1 MDMSKL
7 ENLWRRRKGAV
18 LLCSFVIFGF
28 AGFGAL
34 RLARPA
40 PLIPSAL
47 VQRGE
52 FTDYV
57 QLHGQAKA
65 LKSTIISAPYQA
77 GDLQIIK
84 LAQNGAQAKKG
95 DVVVQFDATTLK
107 QTLAQDQSTL
117 KSSDAEIQAARAQAR
132 LKEEQDLTDV
142 MKARFDVQ
150 SAKLDASKHE
160 ILSKIDGEE
169 ADLKLADAQQKLKEM
184 DEKLKADRAADA
196 ATIES
201 KQQKR
206 DQALYEVR
214 QTDRGLDALTLRA
227 PTNGIVT
234 LQDNWR
240 AAGPMGNAAPFKP
253 GDRAWPGA
261 EIAELPDLST
271 LEISA
276 RLDETER
283 GRIQAGQTAS
293 VRIDAIPDR
302 DFTGRISQIST
313 IASMDFS
320 AGWPFPRNF
329 TMDIV
334 LSHSDS
340 RLRPGM
346 SANVRVIVDQIPN
359 GITIP
364 AAALFRK
371 AGQSVVYVLHGTKVE
386 QRAIEVS
393 RRSGDRILIAKG
405 LQPGERVALQEPAA
419 SD

>member
-1 MDMSKL
+1 M
-7 ENLWRRRKGAV
+7 
-18 LLCSFVIFGF
+18 LLCSFVVLGF
-28 AGFGAL
+28 VGLGAF

-40 PLIPSAL
+40 PLLPSAL
-47 VQRGE
+47 VQRTE

-57 QLHGQAKA
+57 QIHGEAKA
-65 LKSTIISAPYQA
+65 RKSVTVTAPFQA

-84 LAQNGAQAKKG
+84 LASNGAQVKKG
-95 DVVVQFDATTLK
+95 DIVVQFDATTLK
-107 QTLAQDQSTL
+107 QTLAQDESTL
-117 KSSDAEIQAARAQAR
+117 KSSAGEIQQARALAR

-142 MKARFDVQ
+142 MKARFDAQ
-150 SAKLDASKHE
+150 SAKLDASKRE

-184 DEKLKADRAADA
+184 EEKLKADRNADA

-214 QTDRGLDALTLRA
+214 QTERSLDALALRA
-227 PTNGIVT
+227 PIDGIVT

-240 AAGPMGNAAPFKP
+240 SAGPMGNATPFKQ

-261 EIAELPDLST
+261 AIAELPDLAT

-283 GRIQAGQTAS
+283 GRVQLGQTAN

-302 DFTGRISQIST
+302 DFTGRITQIST

-329 TMDIV
+329 TMNIV
-334 LSHSDS
+334 LGSLDA

-346 SANVRVIVDQIPN
+346 SANVRVIVDQLPN

-364 AAALFRK
+364 AAALFHK
-371 AGQSVVYVLHGTKVE
+371 AGQSVVYVLHGARVE
-386 QRAIEVS
+386 QRSVEVV
-393 RRSGDRILIAKG
+393 RRSGDQLLIAKG

>member
-1 MDMSKL
+1 MDMSKV
-7 ENLWRRRKGAV
+7 ENLWRRRKGAL

-28 AGFGAL
+28 AGFGAF

-84 LAQNGAQAKKG
+84 LAQNGTQVKKD

-150 SAKLDASKHE
+150 SAKLDASKSE

-184 DEKLKADRAADA
+184 EEKLKADRDADA

-214 QTDRGLDALTLRA
+214 QTNRGLDALTLRA

-283 GRIQAGQTAS
+283 GRIQAGQTAN
-293 VRIDAIPDR
+293 VHIDAIPDR

-346 SANVRVIVDQIPN
+346 SANVHVIVDQVPN

-386 QRAIEVS
+386 QRPIEVS
-393 RRSGDRILIAKG
+393 RRSGDQILIAKG

>member
-1 MDMSKL
+1 M
-7 ENLWRRRKGAV
+7 
-18 LLCSFVIFGF
+18 
-28 AGFGAL
+28 
-34 RLARPA
+34 
-40 PLIPSAL
+40 
-47 VQRGE
+47 
-52 FTDYV
+52 

-150 SAKLDASKHE
+150 SAKLDASKRE

-184 DEKLKADRAADA
+184 DEKLKADRDADA

-283 GRIQAGQTAS
+283 GRIQTGQTAN

-302 DFTGRISQIST
+302 DFTGRITQIST

-346 SANVRVIVDQIPN
+346 SANVHVIVDQVPN

-371 AGQSVVYVLHGTKVE
+371 AGQSVVYVLHGSKLE

-393 RRSGDRILIAKG
+393 RRSGDQILVAKG

>member
-1 MDMSKL
+1 MDMSKV
-7 ENLWRRRKGAV
+7 ENLWRRRKGTV

-28 AGFGAL
+28 AGFGAF
-34 RLARPA
+34 RLARPE

-84 LAQNGAQAKKG
+84 LAQNGAQVKKG

-150 SAKLDASKHE
+150 SAKLDASEHE
-160 ILSKIDGEE
+160 ILSKIEGEE

-234 LQDNWR
+234 LQDN
-240 AAGPMGNAAPFKP
+240 
-253 GDRAWPGA
+253 
-261 EIAELPDLST
+261 
-271 LEISA
+271 
-276 RLDETER
+276 
-283 GRIQAGQTAS
+283 
-293 VRIDAIPDR
+293 
-302 DFTGRISQIST
+302 
-313 IASMDFS
+313 
-320 AGWPFPRNF
+320 
-329 TMDIV
+329 
-334 LSHSDS
+334 
-340 RLRPGM
+340 
-346 SANVRVIVDQIPN
+346 
-359 GITIP
+359 
-364 AAALFRK
+364 
-371 AGQSVVYVLHGTKVE
+371 
-386 QRAIEVS
+386 
-393 RRSGDRILIAKG
+393 
-405 LQPGERVALQEPAA
+405 
-419 SD
+419 

>member
-1 MDMSKL
+1 MSKL

-150 SAKLDASKHE
+150 SAKLDASKRE

-184 DEKLKADRAADA
+184 DEKLKADRDADA

-283 GRIQAGQTAS
+283 GRIQAGQTVS

-346 SANVRVIVDQIPN
+346 SANVRVIVDQVPN

>member
-1 MDMSKL
+1 
-7 ENLWRRRKGAV
+7 V
-18 LLCSFVIFGF
+18 LLCSFVLLGF
-28 AGFGAL
+28 AGLGAF

-47 VQRGE
+47 VQRAE

-57 QLHGQAKA
+57 QIRGEAKA
-65 LKSTIISAPYQA
+65 LKSVTVSAPFQA

-84 LAQNGAQAKKG
+84 LGQNGASVKKG

-117 KSSDAEIQAARAQAR
+117 KSSDAEIQQSRAQAH

-160 ILSKIDGEE
+160 ILSKIDGQE

-196 ATIES
+196 AIIES

-206 DQALYEVR
+206 DQAVYEVR
-214 QTDRGLDALTLRA
+214 QTEHSLDALTLRA
-227 PTNGIVT
+227 PINGIVT
-234 LQDNWR
+234 LQNNWR
-240 AAGPMGNAAPFKP
+240 AAGPMGNGMPFKP

-261 EIAELPDLST
+261 AIAELPDLST
-271 LEISA
+271 LEISG

-283 GRIQAGQTAS
+283 GRIQLGQTVN

-302 DFTGRISQIST
+302 EFTGRITQIST

-320 AGWPFPRNF
+320 SGWPFPRNF
-329 TMDIV
+329 TMDIA
-334 LSHSDS
+334 LKDSDA

-346 SANVRVIVDQIPN
+346 SANVRVVVDQIPN

-364 AAALFRK
+364 AAALFHK
-371 AGQSVVYVLHGTKVE
+371 AGLSVVYVLHGTRLE
-386 QRAIEVS
+386 QRAIEVE
-393 RRSGDRILIAKG
+393 RRSGDQLLIAKG

>member
-1 MDMSKL
+1 MSKV

-18 LLCSFVIFGF
+18 LLCSLIILGS
-28 AGFGAL
+28 AGLGAF

-40 PLIPSAL
+40 PLIPSVL
-47 VQRGE
+47 VQRTD

-57 QLHGQAKA
+57 QIRGEVKA
-65 LKSTIISAPYQA
+65 LKSVTISAPYQA

-84 LAQNGAQAKKG
+84 LASNGAPVKKG
-95 DVVVQFDATTLK
+95 GGVVQFDVTTLK
-107 QTLAQDQSTL
+107 QTSAQAQSTL
-117 KSSDAEIQAARAQAR
+117 KSCDAEIQQARAKAR
-132 LKEEQDLTDV
+132 LTEEQDLTDV
-142 MKARFDVQ
+142 MKARFDVE

-184 DEKLKADRAADA
+184 NEKLKADRASDA
-196 ATIES
+196 AVIES

-206 DQALYEVR
+206 DQALYQVR
-214 QTDRGLDALTLRA
+214 QTERSLHELTLRA
-227 PTNGIVT
+227 PIDGVVT

-240 AAGPMGNAAPFKP
+240 AAGPMGNAMPFKP

-261 EIAELPDLST
+261 AIAELPDQST
-271 LEISA
+271 LEVSA
-276 RLDETER
+276 RIDETER
-283 GRIQAGQTAS
+283 GSVQAGQTAN

-302 DFTGRISQIST
+302 EFSGRVTQIST

-320 AGWPFPRNF
+320 SGWPFPRNF
-329 TMDIV
+329 TMDIA
-334 LSHSDS
+334 LSGSDP

-346 SANVRVIVDQIPN
+346 SANVRVIVDRIPN

-364 AAALFRK
+364 AAALFHK
-371 AGQSVVYVLHGTKVE
+371 AGQSVVYVVHGEKLE
-386 QRAIEVS
+386 PRPIEVS
-393 RRSGDRILIAKG
+393 RRSGDQLLIAKG
-405 LQPGERVALQEPAA
+405 LQPGERVALQEPAG

>member
-1 MDMSKL
+1 MNKVG
-7 ENLWRRRKGAV
+7 NLWKRRKGAV

-28 AGFGAL
+28 AGFGAF
-34 RLARPA
+34 RLARPE

-57 QLHGQAKA
+57 QLRGQAKA
-65 LKSTIISAPYQA
+65 VKSAIISAPYQA

-84 LAQNGAQAKKG
+84 LAQNGAQVKKG
-95 DVVVQFDATTLK
+95 DVVVEFDATTLR

-150 SAKLDASKHE
+150 SAKLDASKRE
-160 ILSKIDGEE
+160 IVSKIDGEE
-169 ADLKLADAQQKLKEM
+169 ADLKLADAEQKLKEM
-184 DEKLKADRAADA
+184 EEKLKADRDADA

-206 DQALYEVR
+206 DQALYGVR
-214 QTDRGLDALTLRA
+214 QTDRGLAALTLRA

-240 AAGPMGNAAPFKP
+240 AAGNMGNAPPFKQ
-253 GDRAWPGA
+253 GDRAWSGA

-283 GRIQAGQTAS
+283 GRIQTGQTAT

-302 DFTGRISQIST
+302 DFTGRITQIST

-334 LSHSDS
+334 LGHSDP

-346 SANVRVIVDQIPN
+346 SANVRVIVDQVPN
-359 GITIP
+359 GVTIP

-371 AGQSVVYVLHGTKVE
+371 AGQSVVYVLHGTKLE
-386 QRAIEVS
+386 QRPIEVS
-393 RRSGDRILIAKG
+393 RRSGDQILIAKG

>member
-1 MDMSKL
+1 MNTIA
-7 ENLWRRRKGAV
+7 NLWSRRKGSL
-18 LLCSFVIFGF
+18 LLCSFIVLGF
-28 AGFGAL
+28 AAFGAF

-40 PLIPSAL
+40 PLLPSAV
-47 VQRGE
+47 VQRTD

-57 QLHGQAKA
+57 QIRGEAKA
-65 LKSTIISAPYQA
+65 RKSVTVSAPFQA

-84 LAQNGAQAKKG
+84 LAPNGAQVKKG

-117 KSSDAEIQAARAQAR
+117 KSSTAEIQQSRALAR

-142 MKARFDVQ
+142 MKAIFDVQ

-184 DEKLKADRAADA
+184 DEKLKADRNADA

-206 DQALYEVR
+206 DQALYDVR
-214 QTDRGLDALTLRA
+214 QTERGLDALTLRA
-227 PTNGIVT
+227 PIDGIVT

-240 AAGPMGNAAPFKP
+240 SAGPMDNGAPFKQ

-261 EIAELPDLST
+261 AIAELPDLAT
-271 LEISA
+271 LEITG

-283 GRIQAGQTAS
+283 GRIQLGQTAN
-293 VRIDAIPDR
+293 VRIEAIPDR
-302 DFTGRISQIST
+302 DFTGRIAQIST

-320 AGWPFPRNF
+320 SGWPFPRNF
-329 TMDIV
+329 TMNIV
-334 LSHSDS
+334 LRGSDP

-346 SANVRVIVDQIPN
+346 SANVRVIVDQLPN
-359 GITIP
+359 AITIP

-371 AGQSVVYVLHGTKVE
+371 AGKSVVYVVHGTRLE
-386 QRAIEVS
+386 QRTVVVV
-393 RRSGDRILIAKG
+393 RRSGDQLLIANG
-405 LQPGERVALQEPAA
+405 LQPGERVALEEPA

>member
-1 MDMSKL
+1 MGKL
-7 ENLWRRRKGAV
+7 ENLWRQRKGAV

-253 GDRAWPGA
+253 GDRAWAGA

-302 DFTGRISQIST
+302 DFTGRITQIST

>member
-1 MDMSKL
+1 MDMSKV
-7 ENLWRRRKGAV
+7 ENLWRRRKGTL

-28 AGFGAL
+28 AGFGAF

-84 LAQNGAQAKKG
+84 LAQNGTQVKKD

-150 SAKLDASKHE
+150 SAKLDASKSE

-184 DEKLKADRAADA
+184 EEKLKADRDADA

-214 QTDRGLDALTLRA
+214 QTNRGLDALTLRA

-283 GRIQAGQTAS
+283 GRIQAGQTAN
-293 VRIDAIPDR
+293 VHIEAIPDR

-334 LSHSDS
+334 LSHMDS

-346 SANVRVIVDQIPN
+346 SANVHVIVDQVPN

-386 QRAIEVS
+386 QRPIEIS
-393 RRSGDRILIAKG
+393 RRSGDQILIAKG